1 MTIEQRLEQVEQQ
14 NQKIQRTNKRLTVGL
29 TMTVV
34 AMCAVVTMAAT
45 GEKYSGF
52 DTVVAR
58 HIAVVNDAGEIV
70 VSLGANDNSDG
81 VVYTMSANGNDLV
94 MLTSTDNGNGA
105 VTTYQSNG
113 KDLVNLTST
122 DSGGTVKTYQ
132 PNGKELVALTS
143 TDNGGMFYVMNKTNE
158 CIADIKADEYGNG
171 LVGEYNSKG
180 DGRTLE
186 PGL

>member
-1 MTIEQRLEQVEQQ
+1 MTVEQRLQQ
-14 NQKIQRTNKRLTVGL
+14 LEKRNKRLTVAL

-58 HIAVVNDAGEIV
+58 HIAVVNDEGEIV
-70 VSLGANDNSDG
+70 VSLGANDDG
-81 VVYTMSANGNDLV
+81 NGLVYTMSANGNDLV

-122 DSGGTVKTYQ
+122 D
-132 PNGKELVALTS
+132 
-143 TDNGGMFYVMNKTNE
+143 NGGMVYVMNKTNE
-158 CIADIKADEYGNG
+158 TIADMKADEYGNG
-171 LVGEYNSKG
+171 LVGAYNSKR
-180 DGRTLE
+180 DWRTLK

>member
-1 MTIEQRLEQVEQQ
+1 MTMEQRMDQLE
-14 NQKIQRTNKRLTVGL
+14 KRNKRLTVAL

-45 GEKYSGF
+45 GEKYSGV

-70 VSLGANDNSDG
+70 VSLGANDGGNG
-81 VVYTMSANGNDLV
+81 LVYTMSANGNDLV

-122 DSGGTVKTYQ
+122 D
-132 PNGKELVALTS
+132 
-143 TDNGGMFYVMNKTNE
+143 NGGMVYVMNKTNE
-158 CIADIKADEYGNG
+158 TIADMKADEYGNG
-171 LVGEYNSKG
+171 LVGAYNSKG
-180 DGRTLE
+180 DGRTLK